1 MNKTNFSSKL
11 ASIRMATFGVL
22 IAAAVLE
29 VDSVQAFVTT
39 IGNIRDGDCDVI
51 GVCAEGDKSIFN
63 FEIDD
68 VFDDATI
75 VELLQN
81 QIDPLDYEVVF
92 DFIDTPGGAF
102 LGGPAEI
109 TYDIGVLDPDFHIVA
124 TRVDS
129 DVFGILDGG
138 TTTVEK
144 SSDDFDTIISQ
155 NGGVD
160 DTDIS
165 PSQQVLTVT
174 DTFSTTGP
182 GEINEA
188 SNEFLQVSTKVPEPT
203 TILGLLTV
211 GALGL
216 GIKWKKQS

>member
-1 MNKTNFSSKL
+1 
-11 ASIRMATFGVL
+11 MATFGVI
-22 IAAAVLE
+22 IATVVPQA
-29 VDSVQAFVTT
+29 DSVQAFVTT
-39 IGNIRDGDCDVI
+39 IGDIRNGDCDAI
-51 GVCAEGDKSIFN
+51 GECTEGDKRIFN
-63 FEIDD
+63 FNIDP

-81 QIDPLDYEVVF
+81 QIDPFDYEVVF
-92 DFIDTPGGAF
+92 DFIDTPDGAF
-102 LGGPAEI
+102 FGGPSSI
-109 TYDIGVLDPDFHIVA
+109 TYDIEVLDPDFSLVA

-188 SNEFLQVSTKVPEPT
+188 SNEFLQVPEAIPEPT

-216 GIKWKKQS
+216 GIKRKKQS